1 LCAASLLYG
10 GHSYFPHFTPEFKD
24 SSVECF
30 VFGELNH
37 CDIVTKKSQLYQ
49 LAEKLEAESSTTAA
63 RIVKKMRIPEG
74 KIQKL
79 NKRG

>member
-1 LCAASLLYG
+1 M
-10 GHSYFPHFTPEFKD
+10 
-24 SSVECF
+24 
-30 VFGELNH
+30 FGELNH